1 MDFSRLK
8 FYMEHM
14 EEVFHIPGC
23 DLSVYQ
29 NHQEVFR
36 YRTGHSDAA
45 GLKPVEEDDLYRL
58 YSCTKVATCVAGL
71 QLVEKGYLKLS
82 DPVGKYLPEYRSL
95 TVMDGDKTVPCQ
107 ETMLIEDL
115 FTMRG
120 GLDYDEQWEGFQEV
134 IREKGQDISTRDII
148 EKLAQKPLQFVPRAS
163 YQYSLGHDVLAAV
176 IEVITKERFSDYLKE
191 NIANPLGMKDFYF
204 HTNPEI
210 QERIAQ
216 QYCYVPESGV
226 FEPVIDRN
234 HLLFSHNYDS
244 GGAGL
249 ITRVSDYVLLADAL
263 ANGGVGVTGKQLLK
277 PETID
282 DMRTNRLDKK
292 QMQAFWRSAK
302 YGYGYGLGVRTLI
315 CPSVSEGPVG
325 EFGWDGAAG
334 AYFLSDPQ
342 NHIAIFYGQHILNYS
357 DIYTVVHPAIRDM
370 VYRACKRVDTVK

>member
-1 MDFSRLK
+1 
-8 FYMEHM
+8 
-14 EEVFHIPGC
+14 
-23 DLSVYQ
+23 
-29 NHQEVFR
+29 
-36 YRTGHSDAA
+36 
-45 GLKPVEEDDLYRL
+45 
-58 YSCTKVATCVAGL
+58 
-71 QLVEKGYLKLS
+71 
-82 DPVGKYLPEYRSL
+82 
-95 TVMDGDKTVPCQ
+95 
-107 ETMLIEDL
+107 
-115 FTMRG
+115 
-120 GLDYDEQWEGFQEV
+120 
-134 IREKGQDISTRDII
+134 
-148 EKLAQKPLQFVPRAS
+148 LAQKPLQFEPRAS

-176 IEVITKERFSDYLKE
+176 IEVITQERFSDYLKE
-191 NIANPLGMKDFYF
+191 NIADPLGMKDFHF
-204 HTNPEI
+204 HTNPGI

-216 QYCYVPESGV
+216 QYCFDPESGV
-226 FEPVIDRN
+226 FEPVSDGN

-282 DMRTNRLDKK
+282 DMRTNRLEKK
-292 QMQAFWRSAK
+292 QMQAFWRLAK

-370 VYRACKRVDTVK
+370 VYRACK